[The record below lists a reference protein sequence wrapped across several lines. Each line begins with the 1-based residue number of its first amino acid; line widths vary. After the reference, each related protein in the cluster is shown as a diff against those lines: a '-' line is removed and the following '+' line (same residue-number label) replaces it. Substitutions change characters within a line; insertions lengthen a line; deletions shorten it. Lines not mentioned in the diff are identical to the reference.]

1 MRTNIEID
9 DELMAAAMK
18 GGQFKTKREAVEAG
32 LRLLARRAA
41 YQKIRAMRGK
51 LHWDDSDAAW
61 EAERQRLGAAD
72 PSKAAAKKAKAAAP
86 APRRNASRPTSGNVS
101 RKGVPA

>member
-9 DELMAAAMK
+9 DQLMAAAMK

-61 EAERQRLGAAD
+61 EAERQRLTAAGQTQAAD
-72 PSKAAAKKAKAAAP
+72 KKAHAAAP
-86 APRRNASRPTSGNVS
+86 APRRHASRKASP
-101 RKGVPA
+101 KGVPA

>member
-18 GGQFKTKREAVEAG
+18 SGEFKTKREAVEAG
-32 LRLLARRAA
+32 LRLIARRAA

-61 EAERQRLGAAD
+61 EAERQRQSAAD
-72 PSKAAAKKAKAAAP
+72 KTKTTGKKTKAAAP
-86 APRRNASRPTSGNVS
+86 AARRNAS

>member
-18 GGQFKTKREAVEAG
+18 GGQFKTKRETVEAG

-61 EAERQRLGAAD
+61 EAERQRLSASD
-72 PSKAAAKKAKAAAP
+72 PSKAAAQKAKAAAQKAKAAAL
-86 APRRNASRPTSGNVS
+86 APRRNASR
-101 RKGVPA
+101 KGVPA